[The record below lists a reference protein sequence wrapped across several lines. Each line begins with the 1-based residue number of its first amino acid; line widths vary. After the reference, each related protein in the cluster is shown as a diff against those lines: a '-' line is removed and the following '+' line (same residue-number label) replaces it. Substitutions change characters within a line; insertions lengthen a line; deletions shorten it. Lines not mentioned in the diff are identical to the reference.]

1 MQPNTLKSTTKIYGP
16 IGKISQ
22 NKQVYLLQFGLL
34 PINLTFYLIKVR
46 SFSENKN
53 ATATL
58 SILNKKIYQY

>member
-34 PINLTFYLIKVR
+34 PINFETFL
-46 SFSENKN
+46 
-53 ATATL
+53 
-58 SILNKKIYQY
+58 